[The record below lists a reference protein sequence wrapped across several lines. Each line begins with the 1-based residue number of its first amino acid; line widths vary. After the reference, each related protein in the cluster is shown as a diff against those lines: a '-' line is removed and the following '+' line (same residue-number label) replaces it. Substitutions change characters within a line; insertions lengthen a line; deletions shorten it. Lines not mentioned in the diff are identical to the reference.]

1 MNWLIIMLSLLTP
14 LVALSDAYTGKSVCG
29 EEGCDFGEYKKTI
42 KDSIKL
48 DSSSPRGTIKT
59 QKIKKPVITN
69 LPIEYSLTRRGVNT
83 GDISTHI
90 ITPKEITGAVL
101 KDIRSG
107 DILNAIITQSI
118 KASPSVPTPI
128 RARVISKTLY
138 NAFFLGNATLD
149 RELKRILI
157 SFNKIRLPSSSIT
170 YEVKAD
176 VLSPSGQVGL
186 EGEYNSNEGLY
197 FAGELLSAGA
207 AGYTDSTIA
216 RQQTIFGNYVDEP
229 SALTSA
235 KKGAAT
241 ALSKSTER
249 FAEKARSAPEYT
261 EVEGGRLVQIIIET
275 NPREEQER

>member
-1 MNWLIIMLSLLTP
+1 MTKATLIIMIFLYPTIAITST
-14 LVALSDAYTGKSVCG
+14 YMGKSLCSYG
-29 EEGCDFGEYKKTI
+29 ECEFKANKQIIRDK
-42 KDSIKL
+42 
-48 DSSSPRGTIKT
+48 IKT
-59 QKIKKPVITN
+59 KRASTIQTKKAKYESN
-69 LPIEYSLTRRGVNT
+69 LPLEYTNQIRLSKQL
-83 GDISTHI
+83 DISSHI

-101 KDIRSG
+101 NEIRSG

-138 NAFFLGNATLD
+138 NAFFLGSATLD

-207 AGYTDSTIA
+207 AGYTDATIN
-216 RQQTIFGNYVDEP
+216 RQQTIFGNYVEEP
-229 SALTSA
+229 SVESAA
-235 KKGAAT
+235 KKGAVS

-249 FAEKARSAPEYT
+249 FAEKARAAPEYT
-261 EVEGGRLVQIIIET
+261 EIEGGKIIQIIIES
-275 NPREEQER
+275 NPREEVNQ